1 MSTRV
6 IHFDV
11 WHFIFLTLSIKKIN
25 YNTRKISF
33 YIYILKRLS
42 LTLFNKT
49 QLLFVLNCQY
59 NKGTMSGYLGRQRV
73 MEPSTS
79 TSSHT
84 NASTSTLGC
93 SNTARSSGD
102 RSSGRLI
109 NGRVRKESKYIENSR
124 QDKLFS
130 RVWLPSQ
137 TNLSPKVRK
146 SVYNI

>member
-1 MSTRV
+1 
-6 IHFDV
+6 
-11 WHFIFLTLSIKKIN
+11 
-25 YNTRKISF
+25 
-33 YIYILKRLS
+33 
-42 LTLFNKT
+42 
-49 QLLFVLNCQY
+49 
-59 NKGTMSGYLGRQRV
+59 MSGYLGRQRV

-79 TSSHT
+79 TSYHT

-102 RSSGRLI
+102 RSSNRLI

-146 SVYNI
+146 LVYNVYPIFLILPKRRYLENLHMFYVNSYIGTCIYMSWVWRAQSVLR

>member
-1 MSTRV
+1 MSTRF
-6 IHFDV
+6 IPFDV
-11 WHFIFLTLSIKKIN
+11 WHFIAFDVIYQKVN
-25 YNTRKISF
+25 YNTQKISF

-42 LTLFNKT
+42 LTLFSKT

-59 NKGTMSGYLGRQRV
+59 KNCTMSGYLGRQRV

-79 TSSHT
+79 TSYHT

-102 RSSGRLI
+102 RSSNRLI

-146 SVYNI
+146 LVYNV